1 MNAEAVTAEVM
12 EEFTDALA
20 PEWAGEAVVCWEAS
34 KNVADDAGVDAEAV
48 FRDEYADRFIPTDER
63 SMEWCLRKRAKHTK
77 AAEDIRKEMDWQ
89 LEVLASAFR
98 KRIAAED
105 HEAAFWTDMAER
117 GIKAQEPDKNGK
129 RTLRTN
135 IATIFVTR
143 RKAMHLPDDDEKCLA
158 LGEALGVEPRVKVS
172 PDKSGIK
179 AALEVAECDGE
190 LLAINKATGEP
201 VDAVSVTYEESVT
214 IK

>member
-105 HEAAFWTDMAER
+105 HEAAFWTDMAAR
-117 GIKAQEPDKNGK
+117 GIRAQEPDKNGK
-129 RTLRTN
+129 RTMRTN
-135 IATIFVTR
+135 VATIYVSTR
-143 RKAMHLPDDDEKCLA
+143 KHIEWPDDDATVEI
-158 LGEALGVEPRVKVS
+158 GRALGVEPRVKVS
-172 PDKSGIK
+172 PDKTAIK
-179 AALEVAECDGE
+179 SALEFAECDGE
-190 LLAINKATGEP
+190 LLVINKATGEP
-201 VDAVSVTYEESVT
+201 IDALTATYEESVT